1 MNILFV
7 TAFAPFGQ
15 GEVFSIEEI
24 IAAKKNGHSVTVV
37 PRTFGVITHHKNS
50 ESLLKN
56 TLNYKFLDF
65 ENATSFLYYFIKSP
79 LIFFEIL
86 HWNWKWSWNF
96 KEFLKTLAVMPKA
109 FRVARDLRFSKID
122 HIHAT
127 NTNSMVPMAY
137 IVSRCLKVPWSFTLH
152 SWWPSFAMRRKHF
165 EISIEGASFCR
176 VISHDACNRLKSNIA
191 PILHKKCYPIH
202 IGTACMDVPCSSF
215 PLNRKFIIV
224 TPANVE
230 AHKGPDV
237 AVAAAQLL
245 IDKGF
250 KNFHW
255 SFYGQGSLRN
265 SFNSLLL
272 NTELGD
278 YFSFP
283 GVIANN
289 DLLVKYASG
298 EVNAVVLPSVERM
311 GMPEGIPH
319 ALIQAIGY
327 GIPVVSTDSGGTGEL
342 LSGGGGISVKQGS
355 ATELANALI
364 SLISSN
370 EFYENQGISGLLKAK
385 AEFNE
390 KETTDNLLTLFSK
403 FTENNNRR

>member
-1 MNILFV
+1 MNILFF
-7 TAFAPFGQ
+7 TAFAPYGT
-15 GEVFSIEEI
+15 GEVFTVEEI
-24 IAAKKNGHSVTVV
+24 CAIRSRGHSTTII
-37 PRTFGVITHHKNS
+37 PRSYGRSAHHKNAKKLLDVTLNLKLF
-50 ESLLKN
+50 ESKNFICLFIYLLKSPII
-56 TLNYKFLDF
+56 FLR
-65 ENATSFLYYFIKSP
+65 I
-79 LIFFEIL
+79 LI
-86 HWNWKWSWNF
+86 WNFQWSWNF
-96 KEFLKTLAVMPKA
+96 KEFLKTLAVLPKS
-109 FRVARDLRFSKID
+109 FRVAWDLRNSNID
-122 HIHAT
+122 HIHST
-127 NTNSMVPMAY
+127 NTNSMVPMAHA
-137 IVSRCLKVPWSFTLH
+137 VSMCLNVPWSLTLH
-152 SWWPSFAMRRKHF
+152 SWWPSFSARRKHF
-165 EISIEGASFCR
+165 ETTIKGAVFCR
-176 VISHDACNRLKSNIA
+176 VISHDACTQLKSLIS
-191 PILHKKCYPIH
+191 PILHKKCYAIH
-202 IGTACMDVPCSSF
+202 IGTECTSSPCSSF
-215 PLNRKFIIV
+215 PLNRKFVIV

-283 GVIANN
+283 GVIAND

-390 KETTDNLLTLFSK
+390 KETTDNLLTLFSIVYRK
-403 FTENNNRR
+403 